1 MSITIF
7 NSTTKYSTGT
17 AQTALND
24 IAAAYDGWKSVTYTT
39 VGDTTSDVSMI
50 NVTDDIK
57 IVVASNTL
65 QVTHTRGA
73 SASLGTT
80 ASNYANYRIVTTD
93 KGVLFHSLA
102 NSTIAL
108 AVGKINNS
116 TEIGVVAAGMGTTG
130 KITPFTG
137 DMADT
142 AATLNVSA
150 LITGA
155 TNQLI
160 QALSWSCTDT
170 FDDIKIP
177 ICRESSV
184 TSTRAE
190 VAGTKYYITSAL
202 AIKYS

>member
-39 VGDTTSDVSMI
+39 VGDTTSNVSMI

-57 IVVASNTL
+57 IVVASTAL

-73 SASLGTT
+73 SALLGTS
-80 ASNYANYRIVTTD
+80 ANYTNYRIVTTD
-93 KGVLFHSLA
+93 KGVLFHGLT
-102 NSTIAL
+102 NSTIAI

-116 TEIGVVAAGMGTTG
+116 TEIGVVAAGMGTSG

-137 DMADT
+137 DMAAT

-150 LITGA
+150 MITGA

-177 ICRESSV
+177 ICCESSV
-184 TSTRAE
+184 TNTRAE
-190 VAGTKYYITSAL
+190 VAGTKYYIASAL